1 MKQPSATMVNV
12 NVPLLVLRGPM
23 LPPCCCCE
31 HNRIHASV
39 KVHGWRVGNEA
50 MPARGASEYPCLARP
65 NTLTHLRPLATL
77 RRATLAATLASARC
91 ACASCAWATSNHLVV
106 LSAKSLH
113 EVETR
118 GEERVVRWRR
128 SVSVPRSTARKGEGR
143 ERAARLALHVVGL
156 IVPASP
162 SK

>member
-1 MKQPSATMVNV
+1 M
-12 NVPLLVLRGPM
+12 
-23 LPPCCCCE
+23 
-31 HNRIHASV
+31 HSV

-50 MPARGASEYPCLARP
+50 MPARGASECPCLARP

-156 IVPASP
+156 IVPASLSFQMRQQGLAYLKP
-162 SK
+162 QRQDA